1 METLNPHFLR
11 FTSMMSNSMVNIA
24 KKLFTIELDIMVGWA
39 ASVAWIYPYTILFGT
54 YKKDDIDITDDEP
67 HDV

>member
-24 KKLFTIELDIMVGWA
+24 KKLFTIELDIMVEWA
-39 ASVAWIYPYTILFGT
+39 ASVA
-54 YKKDDIDITDDEP
+54 
-67 HDV
+67 